1 MPTRQESE
9 SKLTMADM
17 GTVHDLI
24 EAKGKAGTLAYD
36 FDRAVVEAASTYMA
50 DEDAGIGFLYSGW
63 CQAALPHRKLAN
75 DKGWQIEG
83 ERVTLIVE
91 PGMRK
96 GMQGEPESVGVPY
109 GSRAR
114 LILLRLQSEALRTQS
129 REVELGR
136 NLNDWLMRMG
146 IPVGGRSFKEVK
158 DQTERIS
165 RCRLTFEIRHGN
177 RVGMTNQ
184 NIMES
189 AIFFESPDP
198 AQGTLFAQ
206 HARLSEAFFTSL
218 QKHPVPIE
226 EAAIRAIANNSM
238 AIDIYAWLAYRLHA
252 LPKATPVSWRALKQ
266 QFGISFSRLDNFKA
280 TFCSNLKLA
289 MAVYREAK
297 IEDGPQ
303 GLILYPSKPPV
314 APRQIA
320 RSL

>member
-136 NLNDWLMRMG
+136 NLNDWLMKMG

-184 NIMES
+184 GRK
-189 AIFFESPDP
+189 
-198 AQGTLFAQ
+198 AQRRKT
-206 HARLSEAFFTSL
+206 AR
-218 QKHPVPIE
+218 
-226 EAAIRAIANNSM
+226 
-238 AIDIYAWLAYRLHA
+238 
-252 LPKATPVSWRALKQ
+252 
-266 QFGISFSRLDNFKA
+266 
-280 TFCSNLKLA
+280 
-289 MAVYREAK
+289 
-297 IEDGPQ
+297 
-303 GLILYPSKPPV
+303 
-314 APRQIA
+314 
-320 RSL
+320 

>member
-24 EAKGKAGTLAYD
+24 EAKGKAGTLAYN

-136 NLNDWLMRMG
+136 NLNDWLTKMG

-165 RCRLTFEIRHGN
+165 RCRLTFEIRQGN